1 MATFTTNA
9 FNWWLDGLLLSG
21 SDRRIGYLSLHTG
34 NPGTDGLA
42 NEITGTGY
50 ARKTITLNSSTG
62 ANTNLISWTN
72 SGETSWDTITHVGL
86 WFGSTNSYHL
96 GNIALAIGKEV
107 PAGETLAIGI
117 GDLVASVPSGLTTE
131 GRSQLLNE
139 MSTGNGTIL
148 GRIRLHTGDPGTTGD
163 ANLISGATGY
173 AAVAVTFGA
182 ASGGVSANT
191 TEPLFVNN
199 GTVAWPTVTHWSLGS
214 GPASVGYAKGALA
227 TPLTLAAGDMAT
239 FPAGSL
245 TITLTNN

>member
-21 SDRRIGYLSLHTG
+21 SDRRINYLSLHTG
-34 NPGTDGLA
+34 DPGTDGLA

-50 ARKTITLNSSTG
+50 ARNTIIFNNSTG

-86 WFGSTNSYHL
+86 WYGSTSSYHL
-96 GNIALAIGKEV
+96 GNIALAIGKQV

-117 GDLVASVPSGLTTE
+117 GDLVASVPSGLTTP
-131 GRSQLLNE
+131 GRIQLLNE
-139 MSTGNGTIL
+139 MTAGNGTIYRYL
-148 GRIRLHTGDPGTTGD
+148 RLHTGDPGATGD
-163 ANLISGATGY
+163 ANFISGATGY
-173 AAVAVTFGA
+173 ATVSVTFGA

-199 GTVAWPTVTHWSLGS
+199 GSVAWPTVTHWSLGS
-214 GPASVGYAKGALA
+214 NASSVGYAKGALA

-245 TITLTNN
+245 TITLTND